1 MQTYKAPLRD
11 MRFVL
16 HELMDS
22 DDLARLPGL
31 EEVTPDLIDSVLE
44 EAAKLAEN
52 VLAPVNMSG
61 DEEGCRLENGVV
73 RTPRGF
79 KEAYN
84 AFRDGGWTAAACDPA
99 YGGQGLPES
108 VNKLVEEM
116 MCSANVSFS
125 LYPGLTR
132 GAYQALHGHATDE
145 LKQRYLPKMV
155 DGTWAG
161 TMCLTEAHCGTDL
174 GLLRTKAVPAEDGSY
189 RVSGNKIFISAGEH
203 DLTENIIHLVLARL
217 PDAPPGVKGISLFLV
232 PKFVPGA
239 DGRPGA
245 RNGVVCTS
253 IEHKMG
259 IKASATCQL
268 TFEDATGWLV
278 GEPHRGMRAM
288 FTMMNSERLSVGVQ
302 GLGVA
307 EASYQGAV
315 SYARDRIQGRS
326 LSGVKGAGAKDPGK
340 AADPIL
346 VHPDVRRMLLTVRS
360 YAEGCRALGA
370 WVARAL
376 DEAERS
382 PDPARRKEADD
393 FTQLMTPVVKALFT
407 DLGFEAASL
416 GMQVYGGHGY
426 IRDHGM
432 EQYARDARIAMVY
445 EGTNGIQALDLVGRK
460 IPVGAGRLLRT
471 FFHPVSAW
479 IEANADDPHVGAL
492 VKPLSRAFG
501 ALQLAT
507 AHVAQKGM
515 ADPEEAGAAA
525 TEYLRLLG
533 LVALAF
539 MWARMAQVAARKL
552 PAANG
557 EASFYKAKI
566 TTAQFYMERVLP
578 QAGALLASIKAGKGA
593 MMAMEDAAF

>member
-16 HELMDS
+16 HELHGS
-22 DDLARLPGL
+22 AGLAALPGL
-31 EEVTPDLIDSVLE
+31 EEVTPELIDSVLE
-44 EAAKLAEN
+44 EAAKVAEG
-52 VLAPVNMSG
+52 VLAPINMSG

-73 RTPRGF
+73 RTPAGF
-79 KEAYN
+79 KAAYDT
-84 AFRDGGWTAAACDPA
+84 FRDGGWTAIASDPA

-116 MCSANVSFS
+116 ICSANLSFS
-125 LYPGLTR
+125 LYPGLTH
-132 GAYQALHGHATDE
+132 GAYQAIASHGSEA
-145 LKQRYLPKMV
+145 LRQRYLPKMA
-155 DGTWAG
+155 DGTWSG

-174 GLLRTKAVPAEDGSY
+174 GLLRTKAVPAGDGSF

-203 DLTENIIHLVLARL
+203 DLTENIVHLVLARM

-232 PKFVPGA
+232 PKFLPTE

-245 RNGVVCTS
+245 RNGVVCTA

-278 GEPHRGMRAM
+278 GEPHRGLRAM
-288 FTMMNSERLSVGVQ
+288 FTMMNSERLSVGIQ
-302 GLGVA
+302 GLGAA

-315 SYARDRIQGRS
+315 AYARDRIQGRS
-326 LSGVKGAGAKDPGK
+326 LSGAKDRSKP
-340 AADPIL
+340 ADSIL
-346 VHPDVRRMLLTVRS
+346 VHPDVRRMLMTVR
-360 YAEGCRALGA
+360 ATTEGCRALGA

-376 DEAERS
+376 DEAGRS
-382 PDPARRKEADD
+382 PDPAQKRQADD
-393 FTQLMTPVVKALFT
+393 FTQLMTPIVKALFT
-407 DLGFEAASL
+407 DLGFEAASI

-460 IPVGAGRLLRT
+460 MPLSAGRLLRT
-471 FFHPVSAW
+471 FFHPVSDF
-479 IEANADDPHVGAL
+479 IEVNKDDAQIGKLVTAL
-492 VKPLSRAFG
+492 GRAFG

-507 AHVAQKGM
+507 AHVAQTGM

-525 TEYLRLLG
+525 TEYLRLFG
-533 LVALAF
+533 LVALGF
-539 MWARMAQVAARKL
+539 MWARMAQVAAARL

-557 EASFYKAKI
+557 DAGFYRAKL

-578 QAGALLASIKAGKGA
+578 QAGALLVSIKAGKGA